1 MAVPA
6 NRDALQLL
14 VRTQGRLIDTGGGG
28 NCLFSSVRQ
37 ALIDA
42 RMLSPRFTTDNVRQ
56 VAVNELLRMIATGF
70 PFGGNTI
77 PGHRPTNP
85 ANTVITNP
93 QYANLMRQNGT
104 WGGAPELAA
113 LASAYHV
120 RIVTV
125 GGTPFTV
132 LHEFGNPANPTIF
145 IYMTGANRGRETH
158 WQALVTTPAPGPSR
172 YTRASG
178 IINAIFEALRQKK
191 PAAAPAT
198 PKPSGKFVNSENVAN
213 AIIAGLVNKP
223 AVSNLGSPA
232 NRNGYARAGVLVWL
246 GKKRAYVYGKDGNFY
261 VYVKSLDKFA
271 QRFGKWRI
279 APVSDGVFTLV
290 WDDTIVITNRRHAA
304 AAGAAAAAIGHRV
317 ANSIH
322 LNANIANAFVNGYMM
337 ARKGPVPQGFFS
349 GLRLP
354 GRGPQGSAAPR
365 PPQVNKTEVA
375 KELGK
380 ALGKNVS
387 ANNIAKAIT
396 NGINSI
402 LNPKLEEELEE
413 EETGKSTGGPGI
425 LNKLKNKLTGAGAGA
440 GGRPN
445 NMNTLIK
452 IYQPILA
459 SSSKFWEYYNKIK
472 NYMDEKLADDL
483 YGIFVYMN
491 SLNRN
496 YNKTINKQNSS
507 NKEGKTSVKT
517 VLRDLAMKRIKDIM
531 EDPKTSIDFRYEL
544 VGNYK
549 SKIFRLQKY
558 GEIPDGQIQRE
569 VKYHLDRFRLSQKT
583 GVRRPLRNTGGYGYG
598 GGYGGGYEG
607 AVYGANRNYSR
618 YMAARRPS
626 RFNNEGRKRNNRNR
640 LERMLRERGLSENAI
655 RRLGEKGGEPSSE
668 YENIMKKYKTTSG
681 ENRAE
686 YNALKKLTQPQVPAA
701 PVELPPLPGVSA
713 RTEESILKHLTPTQ
727 QIAVN
732 KAGNLAAVNRILK
745 AAGGT
750 EKVGHAA
757 EILKQVPKNEALK
770 LHLVSKKAAAAVD
783 LFGGP
788 NKAEAAVKVNKKIM
802 SARKKKKGSPK
813 KKKTAV
819 KTKVMKKPAPVSPL
833 RTKVL
838 RNVIAQVPKEKLI
851 DIAGKTTLGIYKSR
865 TPKKVVVND
874 FARFVERKPKPQ
886 PPAKKKASGPRPQP
900 KAKPSKIKKTKAKK

>member
-6 NRDALQLL
+6 NRAALELL
-14 VRTQGRLIDTGGGG
+14 IRTQGRVIDTGGGG
-28 NCLFSSVRQ
+28 NCLFSSVQ
-37 ALIDA
+37 EALTNAGLMTRGRYTVD
-42 RMLSPRFTTDNVRQ
+42 DVRQ
-56 VAVNELLRMIATGF
+56 VAVNELLRMIRNGF
-70 PFGGNTI
+70 PFAGNVI
-77 PGHRPTNP
+77 PGQGPNVINNP
-85 ANTVITNP
+85 R
-93 QYANLMRQNGT
+93 YANLMRQNGT
-104 WGGAPELAA
+104 WGGVPEIAA

-125 GGTPFTV
+125 GGTPYTV
-132 LHEFGNPANPTIF
+132 LHEFGNPANRTIF
-145 IYMTGANRGRETH
+145 IYMSGANRGRETH

-172 YTRASG
+172 FTRASG
-178 IINAIFEALRQKK
+178 IINSIFEALRQKK
-191 PAAAPAT
+191 PAAAPAA

-246 GKKRAYVYGKDGNFY
+246 GKQGAYVYGKDGNFY
-261 VYVKSLDKFA
+261 VYVKSLGKFA

-304 AAGAAAAAIGHRV
+304 AAGAAAAVVGHRV

-322 LNANIANAFVNGYMM
+322 LNANISNAFVNGYML
-337 ARKGPVPQGFFS
+337 ARKGPVPPGFFS
-349 GLRLP
+349 GLKLP
-354 GRGPQGSAAPR
+354 SRGPPGSAAPR
-365 PPQVNKTEVA
+365 PPPVNKAEVA

-402 LNPKLEEELEE
+402 LNPKLEEEEE
-413 EETGKSTGGPGI
+413 PGKATGGPSI
-425 LNKLKNKLTGAGAGA
+425 LNKLKNKLTGAGAGAGA

-496 YNKTINKQNSS
+496 YNKTISNNKD
-507 NKEGKTSVKT
+507 GKTSVKT
-517 VLRDLAMKRIKDIM
+517 VLRDLAMKRIKYII
-531 EDPKTSIDFRYEL
+531 EDPKTSSDFRYEL

-583 GVRRPLRNTGGYGYG
+583 GVRRPLRNTSGYGYG
-598 GGYGGGYEG
+598 GGGGYEG
-607 AVYGANRNYSR
+607 AIYGANRNYSR

-668 YENIMKKYKTTSG
+668 YEKYKTTSG

-686 YNALKKLTQPQVPAA
+686 YNALKKLTQPQVPTA

-713 RTEESILKHLTPTQ
+713 KTEESILKHLTPTQ

-750 EKVGHAA
+750 DKVGQAA

-838 RNVIAQVPKEKLI
+838 KNVIAQVPKEKLI
-851 DIAGKTTLGIYKSR
+851 DIAGKTTLGIYKAR

-886 PPAKKKASGPRPQP
+886 PPAKKKAAGPRPQP